1 MEVNVVRPG
10 DGEELT
16 VEDDVREA
24 LYEGE
29 LLSLSI
35 EQGGQHALVV
45 CENSVQVEE
54 RFRDE
59 CSDSI
64 VRHRQS
70 IPQRIYEYLH
80 RFVSMYCFEYILSS
94 FRKVKRKI
102 L

>member
-45 CENSVQVEE
+45 CENPVQVEE

-64 VRHRQS
+64 VRYRQS